1 MKYSLIDTHCDTA
14 SAALD
19 LGVGFFENGLHIDLA
34 KLGGKRYTQFFAA
47 FIDPEY
53 RLSAKKRADSIIE
66 KVKSEA
72 AKSGGK
78 IAFCKSFADYEK
90 NTDKICA
97 FLSLEGGEAIQTLAD
112 LLDLYEQGVR
122 MATLT
127 WNFSNHL
134 AGGVSEQETGL
145 SDFGAKVIAEMN
157 KIGMIL
163 DVSHLNDKSFYDV
176 AEVCKKPFIASHSN
190 SRSVCKNMRNL
201 TDDQFLRIK
210 ESGGRV
216 GINLY
221 PKFLSDSEGAG
232 ISDIIKHIEH
242 FLSLG
247 GEDIIGIGADFDG
260 VECLPCKITG
270 VCDMDRL
277 FDEMLRLGYKEELV
291 NKISYTNME
300 RFLQENL

>member
-14 SAALD
+14 SVALD
-19 LGVGFFENGLHIDLA
+19 LGVGFFDNGLHVDLTKA
-34 KLGGKRYTQFFAA
+34 GRYTQFFAA

-53 RLSAKKRADSIIE
+53 KDTAKARADAIIK
-66 KVKSEA
+66 KVKDEVLKSE
-72 AKSGGK
+72 GR
-78 IAFCKSFADYEK
+78 IALCKSFPDYV
-90 NTDKICA
+90 NNADKICA
-97 FLSLEGGEAIQTLAD
+97 FLSLEGGEAIQSIDD
-112 LLDLYEQGVR
+112 LEDLYGQGVR

-134 AGGVSEQETGL
+134 AGGVSEPGVGI
-145 SDFGAKVIAEMN
+145 SDFGKKVISEMN
-157 KIGMIL
+157 RIGMIL
-163 DVSHLNDKSFYDV
+163 DVSHLNDRSFYDA
-176 AEVCKKPFIASHSN
+176 AEVNKRAFIASHSN

-201 TDDQFLRIK
+201 TDEEFLCIK
-210 ESGGRV
+210 KSGGVV

-221 PKFLSDSEGAG
+221 PKFLSDSGKAD

-242 FLSLG
+242 FLALG
-247 GEDIIGIGADFDG
+247 GEDAIGIGADFDG
-260 VECLPCKITG
+260 VETLPCKIG
-270 VCDMDRL
+270 GMHDMDRL